1 MSLRTEAKRVPGE
14 AVFSNIMISAAAA
27 FFVETDTLTAMIELS
42 FRDQERKDEEEV
54 DKEKEDR
61 KQCRRR
67 TGAVV
72 MVMSRIEERGE
83 KSFKE

>member
-1 MSLRTEAKRVPGE
+1 LLLRIEAKRVLGE
-14 AVFSNIMISAAAA
+14 AVSSNVVVSAAAT
-27 FFVETDTLTAMIELS
+27 FFVGIDVLTAMIELS
-42 FRDQERKDEEEV
+42 FRDQDIKGEEEV

-72 MVMSRIEERGE
+72 MVMPPIEERQE
-83 KSFKE
+83 KSLKE

>member
-1 MSLRTEAKRVPGE
+1 MS
-14 AVFSNIMISAAAA
+14 SNVVVSAAAT
-27 FFVETDTLTAMIELS
+27 FFVGIDVLTAMIELS
-42 FRDQERKDEEEV
+42 FRDQDIKGEEEV

-72 MVMSRIEERGE
+72 MVMPPIEERQE
-83 KSFKE
+83 KSLKE